1 MQSSPVKRSRRFLAL
16 GLIYAMA
23 TWKMVELMMT
33 GGIVVRMFDAEGSV
47 QRVEKDETHVAV
59 ALSGTDTA
67 RITRTSGTS
76 ATPSPTAGD
85 TTTTTTNTSTTTGTT
100 TTNTSTTSTTIRN
113 SAVTSAPLAVKPVS
127 PEEPFY
133 SYNECFIPG
142 FGVREYR
149 YPKKTFIQENRTFIV
164 GVLSTSFRPQDR
176 IAVRRTWAYGHSNV
190 FFLVSGNWTP
200 ALEQEFKVHNDLFYL
215 NSAEAYRMVT
225 AKVLA
230 FLSAVHRHMP
240 QTAVLKTDDDSY
252 IRMRSIADIEEM
264 KAPGLHYIGEKFVH
278 DDDSVMR
285 SPKHKWHVSYEL
297 YPHETYPP
305 YAYGGGYILSA
316 EAVECAVQQI
326 NQRNDTEVFPVEDA
340 FVGILMSGCPNVQMH
355 EQDNFYTESKARN
368 ADHPKT
374 RDDIKTTVI
383 LHQVWDPIQM
393 RELHQEVCCPTSG
406 NPFPMDPIS
415 CMGFQCPR
423 REDGEV
429 KSAATNDTQSPWI
442 LPQND
447 APIDLPQSS
456 HRRVSL
462 SQTREPSSN
471 ERSNPSEILNLTR
484 GLGL

>member
-1 MQSSPVKRSRRFLAL
+1 ML
-16 GLIYAMA
+16 
-23 TWKMVELMMT
+23 T
-33 GGIVVRMFDAEGSV
+33 GGLVVRMLEEFQQDEGLAKEEEV
-47 QRVEKDETHVAV
+47 VVTAAAV
-59 ALSGTDTA
+59 
-67 RITRTSGTS
+67 TSTL
-76 ATPSPTAGD
+76 
-85 TTTTTTNTSTTTGTT
+85 TTTTTT
-100 TTNTSTTSTTIRN
+100 
-113 SAVTSAPLAVKPVS
+113 SAPSVISRV
-127 PEEPFY
+127 PFY
-133 SYNECFIPG
+133 AQDETFIPG
-142 FGVREYR
+142 AGVLEYR

-355 EQDNFYTESKARN
+355 EQESFYTESTESKRVRA
-368 ADHPKT
+368 KT
-374 RDDIKTTVI
+374 RDDVKATII
-383 LHQVWDPIQM
+383 LHQVRNPLQM
-393 RELHQEVCCPTSG
+393 HELHKEACCPTSRHH
-406 NPFPMDPIS
+406 FPVDPLS
-415 CMGFQCPR
+415 CTASHCVY
-423 REDGEV
+423 REHVEV
-429 KSAATNDTQSPWI
+429 KVSITRVMNASVEVLRASNSSDGPLQPETSHHMSTTEATELMDS
-442 LPQND
+442 
-447 APIDLPQSS
+447 
-456 HRRVSL
+456 
-462 SQTREPSSN
+462 SSN
-471 ERSNPSEILNLTR
+471 ERNTPREILDLLDPKENQQQ
-484 GLGL
+484 